1 MRKRTFVLVGI
12 GLLAFVIIL
21 ALTMPASFVAS
32 QVNAI
37 LPRHVAIDQAT
48 GNIWNGEARVR
59 VAPGGAEIVLERV
72 RWRLKPQRLANGQ
85 IAFDTSVSS
94 GGVEALM
101 EIARDG
107 SRWHVQGLDIHGDA
121 SAFASIFPILGPYR
135 FSGPVRATSDALDG
149 DGSFV
154 WGDVRLEW
162 RDAVTG
168 LTEVRPLGTYR
179 ADWHADGSTGQLTV
193 TTVSGALRVDGA
205 GTTTAPARV
214 VFSGEARA
222 EANTA
227 TALEPLLDLIGPRK
241 PNGARAIEIRLQ

>member
-1 MRKRTFVLVGI
+1 MRTRTVVLVGI
-12 GLLAFVIIL
+12 GLIAFVIIL
-21 ALTMPASFVAS
+21 AVTMPASFVAS
-32 QVNAI
+32 QVNAL
-37 LPRHVAIDQAT
+37 LPSHVAIDQAT
-48 GNIWNGEARVR
+48 GNMWTGEARVR
-59 VAPGGAEIVLERV
+59 VAPGGNEVVLERV

-94 GGVEALM
+94 GGVEAQM

-107 SRWHVQGLDIHGDA
+107 SRWHIQGLEMQGDA

-135 FSGPVRATSDALDG
+135 FSGPVRATSAALDG
-149 DGSFV
+149 DGLYI

-168 LTEVRPLGTYR
+168 LSEVRPLGTYR
-179 ADWHADGSTGQLTV
+179 ADWHSDGGTGQLTV
-193 TTVSGALRVDGA
+193 ATLSGALRVDGT
-205 GTTTAPARV
+205 GTTIVPSRV

-222 EANTA
+222 EASTA
-227 TALEPLLDLIGPRK
+227 AALEPLLDLIGPRK